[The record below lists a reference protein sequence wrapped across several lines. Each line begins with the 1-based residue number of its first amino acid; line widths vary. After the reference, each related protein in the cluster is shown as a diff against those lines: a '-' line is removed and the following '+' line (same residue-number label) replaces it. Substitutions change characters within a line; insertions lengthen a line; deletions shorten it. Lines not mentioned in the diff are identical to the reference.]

1 MKQGKKEQF
10 AREHEALLAWYEV
23 CGRKHLPWRNLD
35 PAIASYGVYVSEIML
50 QQTQVSSVLGY
61 FERFMQAYPTL
72 EALSGAKEEEVL
84 VLWRGLGYYSRA
96 KNLLKTAR
104 LTGGKLPDNLES
116 LKKLAGIGDYTAGAI
131 LCFGFGKAVGF
142 FDTNIK
148 RFLSRFFAISAPSAK
163 ILQSLA
169 DGFLNK
175 KDAFNHNQAL
185 LDLGALVC
193 IAKNPRCN
201 ICPLARFCKGVE
213 NPTLYTPRKVVA
225 YEVLEVDLG
234 LYEEEGRIAMVRDR
248 EYNLLYGLPRLQS
261 PADGQPSF
269 TTEAKIPLL
278 GSFKHSRTRYKITA
292 RVYAIPT
299 RPKDSEMIAIKD
311 LPTTPLSSFAL
322 KALKICGI
330 EVEK

>member
-1 MKQGKKEQF
+1 MKQGKKKQF

-23 CGRKHLPWRNLD
+23 CGRKYLPWRNLD

-72 EALSGAKEEEVL
+72 EALSQAKEEEVL

-148 RFLSRFFAISAPSAK
+148 RFLSRFFAISEPRAK

-213 NPTLYTPRKVVA
+213 NPTLYTPHKAVA
-225 YEVLEVDLG
+225 YEALEVDLG

-261 PADGQPSF
+261 PVNGQPSF
-269 TTEAKIPLL
+269 TTEVKIPLL

-292 RVYAIPT
+292 RVYAIPA

>member
-225 YEVLEVDLG
+225 YEALEVDLG
-234 LYEEEGRIAMVRDR
+234 LYEEEGRMAMVRDR
-248 EYNLLYGLPRLQS
+248 EYNLLYGLPRLHS
-261 PADGQPSF
+261 PADGQSSF
-269 TTEAKIPLL
+269 TAKTKISLL

-292 RVYAIPT
+292 RVYAIPVC
-299 RPKDSEMIAIKD
+299 PKDSEMIAIKD